1 MRFNPNGTV
10 LAGISQ
16 ATLQGYLTAAQAA
29 YNLLMIGGQ
38 PISVSYEGKSVTYLP
53 GQEARLAEYI
63 NMLQRQ
69 LGNCSAGRRALRPYY
84 R

>member
-1 MRFNPNGTV
+1 MRFNPAGTI

-16 ATLQGYLTAAQAA
+16 ATLQANLTAAQTA
-29 YNLLMIGGQ
+29 YNQLMIGGMAV
-38 PISVSYEGKSVTYLP
+38 SVAYEGKSVTYLP
-53 GQEARLAEYI
+53 GQEGRLAEYI

-69 LGNCSAGRRALRPYY
+69 LGNCSAGRRALRPYF